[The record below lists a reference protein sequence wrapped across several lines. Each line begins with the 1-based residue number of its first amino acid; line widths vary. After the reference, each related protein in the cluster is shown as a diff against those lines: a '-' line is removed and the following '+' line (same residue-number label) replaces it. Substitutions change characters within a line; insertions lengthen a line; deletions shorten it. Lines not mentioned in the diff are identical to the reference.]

1 MVLPDSLQAMVA
13 RKDLL
18 HTTVVLAMS
27 ADGKISDRGRS
38 PARFGSA
45 ADQAHLEAQVA
56 LADVVLF
63 GAGTLRAYGT
73 TMSVRDEALKAE
85 RRQRKQSPQPV
96 QMVCSLSG
104 NFNASARFFS
114 QPVPRW
120 LLTGEAGAKRWRE
133 TDSFEQVLVASLRQ
147 DGEIDWWEIWAKL
160 AAQGVEKVAVLGG
173 GQLTAGLF
181 EAGLVNELWLTV
193 CPLVLGGSDA
203 PTPVDGMGFGAKEAP
218 RLKLLSVEQRQE
230 ELFLHYSVLASTE
243 DTAQ

>member
-1 MVLPDSLQAMVA
+1 MSSNNNWV
-13 RKDLL
+13 
-18 HTTVVLAMS
+18 HTTVILAMS

-85 RRQRKQSPQPV
+85 RRQRKQAPQPV

-104 NFNASARFFS
+104 NLDDSARFFS

-120 LLTGEAGAKRWRE
+120 LLTGQAGAKRWQE
-133 TDSFEQVLVASLRQ
+133 TDDSFERIWIAPLRV
-147 DGEIDWWEIWAKL
+147 DGQINWLEVWDKF
-160 AAQGVEKVAVLGG
+160 AAQGYERIAVLGG

-181 EAGLVNELWLTV
+181 EVGLVDELWLTV
-193 CPLVLGGSDA
+193 CPLVLGGSAA
-203 PTPVDGMGFGAKEAP
+203 PTPVDGMGFGADESP
-218 RLKLLSVEQRQE
+218 SLKLLSVEQKAE
-230 ELFLHYSVLASTE
+230 ELFLHYAVLARI
-243 DTAQ
+243 DIQLNL